1 MPRLST
7 LKNVAIRVAICLSL
21 VADLLPFSD
30 GQSTIE
36 ISSIVRNRP
45 TLHPWDVCF
54 WMVTVSKIE
63 IASPI
68 LSAIIRWETCFL
80 KGWIGSP
87 LHDGDVKAPILH
99 MATVRWYE
107 PQRWEVFPHHES
119 QQSWGL
125 VQDISKVNE
134 VTLVSTKLIGK
145 WKVQLEEAIAFG
157 SGFWIYWKLDSGFK
171 SFKWR
176 DPE

>member
-1 MPRLST
+1 MFLPY
-7 LKNVAIRVAICLSL
+7 IQMSL
-21 VADLLPFSD
+21 LLGCIAQPWISSAKTVNTKKCCDSCRYLFESCCWLTAVSD

-68 LSAIIRWETCFL
+68 LRNHPLRNLFL
-80 KGWIGSP
+80 KGWIGSQVAPFP
-87 LHDGDVKAPILH
+87 LHDANVKAPILH

-107 PQRWEVFPHHES
+107 PQRWEDG
-119 QQSWGL
+119 WGL

-134 VTLVSTKLIGK
+134 VTLYL
-145 WKVQLEEAIAFG
+145 LN
-157 SGFWIYWKLDSGFK
+157 
-171 SFKWR
+171 
-176 DPE
+176 